1 MKLAEASF
9 GKTGIEP
16 IRRFRKPV
24 LRFKMLT
31 AMKVRGNW
39 YVVLGCAA
47 SSATPAVSQAV
58 SRRKIQSVL
67 GLGMLKDR

>member
-1 MKLAEASF
+1 M
-9 GKTGIEP
+9 
-16 IRRFRKPV
+16 

-31 AMKVRGNW
+31 AMKVRGNSH
-39 YVVLGCAA
+39 VVRGCAA
-47 SSATPAVSQAV
+47 SSATPAVSQTV